1 MNHQDS
7 NDKTNCPYKLLSTD
21 TKISRISK
29 AFANGSLANVKVS
42 KTHLFKMKQS
52 GGLFADLI
60 KATSQVT
67 FHH

>member
-29 AFANGSLANVKVS
+29 AFANGSLASIKVW

-52 GGLFADLI
+52 GGVFADLI
-60 KATSQVT
+60 KSTSQVT